1 MRIFTRLGIVILV
14 LVLCTGC
21 DQLTKNIARKTLAS
35 AAPISL
41 LRGVVRIEL
50 AENPGG
56 MLSLGAGLPGEARFL
71 IFVVLVAIILPL
83 TLVLALRANSV
94 NLWQL
99 IGLSMTAAGGL
110 GNLLDRLFNQGV
122 VIDFVSF
129 GIGGL
134 RTGIMN
140 LADIAIVAGIVIFML
155 ASTPENTLRR
165 RSDPRARRTPHFSL
179 KIFPGLKSEYLA
191 FFPRNLTARLPADGR
206 RSCTNYRLS
215 APIQPPRLPGGDQK

>member
-14 LVLCTGC
+14 LILCTGC
-21 DQLTKNIARKTLAS
+21 DQLTKAIAQKKLAS

-50 AENPGG
+50 AQNSGG
-56 MLSLGAGLPGEARFL
+56 MLSLGASLPESARFL
-71 IFVVLVAIILPL
+71 VFVVLVAVILPL
-83 TLVLALRANSV
+83 TLVFALRANSI

-99 IGLSMTAAGGL
+99 TGLSMTAAGGL
-110 GNLLDRLFNQGV
+110 GNLLDRLFNQGM

-140 LADIAIVAGIVIFML
+140 LADIAIVAGIVLFVL
-155 ASTPENTLRR
+155 ANSPEKRQSTSP
-165 RSDPRARRTPHFSL
+165 
-179 KIFPGLKSEYLA
+179 
-191 FFPRNLTARLPADGR
+191 
-206 RSCTNYRLS
+206 
-215 APIQPPRLPGGDQK
+215 

>member
-21 DQLTKNIARKTLAS
+21 DQLTKAIAQEKLAA

-50 AENPGG
+50 AQNSGG
-56 MLSLGAGLPGEARFL
+56 MLSLGASLPEEARFL
-71 IFVVLVAIILPL
+71 VFVVLVAVILPL
-83 TLVLALRANSV
+83 TLVFALRANSI

-99 IGLSMTAAGGL
+99 AGLSMTAAGGL
-110 GNLLDRLFNQGV
+110 GNLLDRLFNQGM

-140 LADIAIVAGIVIFML
+140 LADIVIVAGIVLFVL
-155 ASTPENTLRR
+155 ANSPEKRQST
-165 RSDPRARRTPHFSL
+165 SL
-179 KIFPGLKSEYLA
+179 
-191 FFPRNLTARLPADGR
+191 
-206 RSCTNYRLS
+206 
-215 APIQPPRLPGGDQK
+215 

>member
-21 DQLTKNIARKTLAS
+21 DQLTKSIARKTLAS

-56 MLSLGAGLPGEARFL
+56 MLSLGAGLPDEARFV
-71 IFVVLVAIILPL
+71 IFVVLVAVILPL
-83 TLVLALRANSV
+83 TLVFALSANSV

-99 IGLSMTAAGGL
+99 AGLSMTAAGGL

-129 GIGGL
+129 GIGNL

-140 LADIAIVAGIVIFML
+140 LADIAIVVGIVIFIL
-155 ASTPENTLRR
+155 ASKPEK
-165 RSDPRARRTPHFSL
+165 H
-179 KIFPGLKSEYLA
+179 
-191 FFPRNLTARLPADGR
+191 PAP
-206 RSCTNYRLS
+206 
-215 APIQPPRLPGGDQK
+215 AE